1 LHRETSIYI
10 SLVMHDRADDR
21 FEASLRAAPIL
32 GVFRDLEPEAAVT
45 RAEALWD
52 AGIKILEVSL
62 SDPRAL
68 EALERLVARAAQRA
82 LPVGVG
88 TVSST
93 EQLEQAAAAGAEFAV
108 APGFDAEV
116 ASTAKAIGLPF
127 LPGVATASDIQ
138 QATKLDYRVLKMFP
152 ASHLGPDWVRAM
164 KGPFPSVRFVPTG
177 GITASNAIR
186 FMEAGALAVGMGSSL
201 SERDVPTLLRS
212 LKEAGNR
219 AAGDTGS

>member
-1 LHRETSIYI
+1 
-10 SLVMHDRADDR
+10 MHDRAEDR
-21 FEASLRAAPIL
+21 FEARLRAAPIL
-32 GVFRDLEPEAAVT
+32 AVLRDLEPEAAVT

-52 AGIKILEVSL
+52 AGINLLEVSL

-68 EALERLVARAAQRA
+68 ETLEQLVARGAQRA

-88 TVSST
+88 TVSRT
-93 EQLEQAAAAGAEFAV
+93 EQLERAVAAGAEFAV

-116 ASTAKAIGLPF
+116 ASTAKAIGVPF

-152 ASHLGPDWVRAM
+152 ASHLGPAWVLAM

-177 GITASNAIR
+177 GITASNAVR
-186 FMEAGALAVGMGSSL
+186 FVEAGALAVGMGSSL
-201 SERDVPTLLRS
+201 RERDVPTLLKS
-212 LKEAGNR
+212 LREAGQT
-219 AAGDTGS
+219 AGDTAS